1 MIDKEYYK
9 YLVGQDLPD
18 IFFTE
23 LDTFTSIKNA
33 NVTGTTRLHE
43 LLMEIKYGY
52 KYDFTKSGELINK
65 LILGKKNPVYEKE
78 KKEKPAV
85 TYNARFNGY
94 KDTEHLRHST
104 NLMFLDMDCFTSKHE
119 AEACKNYFLDKNL
132 GKGWDWIVSCNLSL
146 SRTGLHFIIW
156 VDKIIDSED
165 YIRKYE
171 FLNETFFEN
180 KLDLNAKKL
189 TQFTVIPADYT
200 IYINEN
206 PSQLNISELYKSKQS
221 TTHKKVV
228 RVNNRTKDYN
238 YINKNDDHV
247 NLVNEKSIWSC
258 DKEEEIMTT
267 PYTFSSSNTG
277 GYDQTNRAV
286 KLKFSET
293 PDEIRFNN
301 PNEPVYIRDGRE
313 VVKVNI
319 FPLMNQKISSGFRTV
334 TLGAIATKMI
344 YINANNPEY
353 SQGQIRKAILN
364 FMLWLNQQVCAP
376 PLQYVEVVNS
386 FNANWKKYLNG
397 KLDVG
402 DLTAKQRSFWSPY
415 STLNTNEK
423 RKISCKK
430 YYEPVIEENR
440 KKIFN
445 AIEKINATG
454 DKVTQIKAATISGL
468 KLPTIKKYWTDGVKS
483 LVKSLNLKNKKATKY
498 DCIC

>member
-1 MIDKEYYK
+1 
-9 YLVGQDLPD
+9 
-18 IFFTE
+18 
-23 LDTFTSIKNA
+23 
-33 NVTGTTRLHE
+33 
-43 LLMEIKYGY
+43 
-52 KYDFTKSGELINK
+52 
-65 LILGKKNPVYEKE
+65 
-78 KKEKPAV
+78 
-85 TYNARFNGY
+85 
-94 KDTEHLRHST
+94 
-104 NLMFLDMDCFTSKHE
+104 
-119 AEACKNYFLDKNL
+119 
-132 GKGWDWIVSCNLSL
+132 
-146 SRTGLHFIIW
+146 
-156 VDKIIDSED
+156 
-165 YIRKYE
+165 
-171 FLNETFFEN
+171 
-180 KLDLNAKKL
+180 
-189 TQFTVIPADYT
+189 
-200 IYINEN
+200 
-206 PSQLNISELYKSKQS
+206 
-221 TTHKKVV
+221 
-228 RVNNRTKDYN
+228 
-238 YINKNDDHV
+238 
-247 NLVNEKSIWSC
+247 
-258 DKEEEIMTT
+258 MTT